1 MKKRI
6 IIFIL
11 IISSFLL
18 TGCNKKFSLNENYYK
33 KAEFTEIK
41 KEEYNKLIKDKESFG
56 VFIYQ
61 PLCTTSYNFNKV
73 VTKFMN
79 MYNMSFYKMSF
90 ANMKETNLKDKIKY
104 YPSFAIFKDGEL
116 VDSLDANSEEDTNK
130 YKSVDYFASWFTSY
144 VKADIVNENVKD
156 EDEKEQ
162 QQEKLKIDAKLEN
175 IKYDENKVNIYFF
188 WGNGCPHCEKEF
200 KFFESIDT
208 EYGDYFTLNTF
219 ETWYDEDNRELLEQ
233 FASNMEDEI
242 TGVPYTIIG
251 NKTFKG
257 FSERYEE
264 EMLEAI
270 KEQYKDS
277 YDVYFDNIDSE

>member
-1 MKKRI
+1 MKKKI

-18 TGCNKKFSLNENYYK
+18 TGCDKKFFLNENYYK
-33 KAEFTEIK
+33 KTEFTEIE
-41 KEEYNKLIKDKESFG
+41 KEEYEKLIKDKESFG
-56 VFIYQ
+56 MFIYQ

-79 MYNMSFYKMSF
+79 MYNVSFYKMSF
-90 ANMKETNLKDKIKY
+90 VNMKETNLKDKIKY

-116 VDSLDANSEEDTNK
+116 VDYLDANNEEDTNK
-130 YKSVDYFASWFTSY
+130 YKSVDYFATWFTSY
-144 VKADIVNENVKD
+144 VKANIVKETVQENEV
-156 EDEKEQ
+156 EE
-162 QQEKLKIDAKLEN
+162 QQEKLKIDANIEN
-175 IKYDENKVNIYFF
+175 LKYDENKVNIYFF

-200 KFFESIDT
+200 EFFESIET

-219 ETWYDEDNRELLEQ
+219 ETWYSEDNREILEQ
-233 FASNMEDEI
+233 FASNMDDEI

-251 NKTFKG
+251 NKSFKG

-264 EMLEAI
+264 EMLVAI

-277 YDVYFDNIDSE
+277 YDVYFDNIDNE

>member
-1 MKKRI
+1 MTKKI
-6 IIFIL
+6 IVLML

-18 TGCNKKFSLNENYYK
+18 TGCDKKFSLNENYYK
-33 KAEFTEIK
+33 KAEFTEIE
-41 KEEYNKLIKDKESFG
+41 KEEYEKLIKDKESFG
-56 VFIYQ
+56 MFIYQ

-79 MYNMSFYKMSF
+79 MYNVSFYKMSF
-90 ANMKETNLKDKIKY
+90 ANMKETNLKSKIKY

-116 VDSLDANSEEDTNK
+116 VDSLDANSEEDTNI
-130 YKSVDYFASWFTSY
+130 YKSVDYFAKWFSSY
-144 VKADIVNENVKD
+144 VKVTLVNEDVQVNEV
-156 EDEKEQ
+156 EEEKER
-162 QQEKLKIDAKLEN
+162 LKIDANLEN
-175 IKYDENKVNIYFF
+175 LKYDENKVNIYFF

-200 KFFESIDT
+200 EFFESIKT

-219 ETWYDEDNRELLEQ
+219 ETWYDEDNREILKQ

-251 NKTFKG
+251 NKSFKG

-264 EMLEAI
+264 EMLKAI
-270 KEQYKDS
+270 KEQYKNSD
-277 YDVYFDNIDSE
+277 DVYFDNIDSE

>member
-1 MKKRI
+1 MKKKI
-6 IIFIL
+6 IILML

-18 TGCNKKFSLNENYYK
+18 TGCDKKFSLNENYYK
-33 KAEFTEIK
+33 KAEFTEIE
-41 KEEYNKLIKDKESFG
+41 KEEYEKLIKDKESFG
-56 VFIYQ
+56 MFIYQ

-79 MYNMSFYKMSF
+79 MYNVSFYKMSF
-90 ANMKETNLKDKIKY
+90 ANMKETNLKSKIKY

-116 VDSLDANSEEDTNK
+116 VDYLDANSEKDTNK
-130 YKSVDYFASWFTSY
+130 YKSVDYFATWFTSY
-144 VKADIVNENVKD
+144 VKANIVNETVQENEV
-156 EDEKEQ
+156 EEK
-162 QQEKLKIDAKLEN
+162 QEKLKIDANLEN
-175 IKYDENKVNIYFF
+175 LKYDENKVNIYFF

-200 KFFESIDT
+200 EFFESIET

-219 ETWYDEDNRELLEQ
+219 ETWYDENNREILEQ

-277 YDVYFDNIDSE
+277 YDVYFNNIDNE

>member
-1 MKKRI
+1 MKKKI
-6 IIFIL
+6 IILLL

-18 TGCNKKFSLNENYYK
+18 TGCEKKFSLNENYYDK
-33 KAEFTEIK
+33 VGFTEIE
-41 KEEYNKLIKDKESFG
+41 KEDYNELIKNKESFG
-56 VFIYQ
+56 IFIYQ

-79 MYNMSFYKMSF
+79 MYNVSFYKMSF
-90 ANMKETNLKDKIKY
+90 ANLKETNLKSKIKY
-104 YPSFAIFKDGEL
+104 YPSFAIFKDGKL
-116 VDSLDANSEEDTNK
+116 VDYLNANGEEDTNK
-130 YKSVDYFASWFTSY
+130 YKSVDYFASWFSSY
-144 VKADIVNENVKD
+144 VKVTLVNGSVQENEV
-156 EDEKEQ
+156 EDK
-162 QQEKLKIDAKLEN
+162 QEKLKIDSNLEN
-175 IKYDENKVNIYFF
+175 LKYDENKVNIYFF

-200 KFFESIDT
+200 EFFESIET

-219 ETWYDEDNRELLEQ
+219 ETWYDENNREILEQ

-257 FSERYEE
+257 FSERYEL

-277 YDVYFDNIDSE
+277 YDVYFDNIEN

>member
-1 MKKRI
+1 MKKKI
-6 IIFIL
+6 IIFLL

-18 TGCNKKFSLNENYYK
+18 TGCSKKFSLDEKYYE
-33 KAEFTEIK
+33 KASFTEIEK
-41 KEEYNKLIKDKESFG
+41 KDYEELINNKESFA

-73 VTKFMN
+73 VTKFTDMYEMN
-79 MYNMSFYKMSF
+79 FYKMSF
-90 ANMKETNLKDKIKY
+90 ANMKETELKDKIKY

-116 VDSLDANSEEDTNK
+116 VDYLDANSKEDTNK
-130 YKSVDYFASWFTSY
+130 YKSVDYFSNWFSSY
-144 VKADIVNENVKD
+144 VKVTLKNTSVQENVV
-156 EDEKEQ
+156 EEEK
-162 QQEKLKIDAKLEN
+162 EKLKIDADLDN
-175 IKYDENKVNIYFF
+175 LKYDENKVNIYFF
-188 WGNGCPHCEKEF
+188 WGNGCPHCEQEF
-200 KFFESIDT
+200 EFFESIET

-219 ETWYDEDNRELLEQ
+219 ETWYDEDNRDILEQ

-257 FSERYEE
+257 FSERRQE
-264 EMLEAI
+264 EMLNAI

-277 YDVYFDNIDSE
+277 YDVYFDNIDNE

>member
-1 MKKRI
+1 MKKKI
-6 IIFIL
+6 IILLL

-18 TGCNKKFSLNENYYK
+18 TGCDKKFSLNEKYYD
-33 KAEFTEIK
+33 KAEFTEIE
-41 KEEYNKLIKDKESFG
+41 KEDYNELIKNKESFG

-79 MYNMSFYKMSF
+79 MYNVSFYKMSF
-90 ANMKETNLKDKIKY
+90 ANLKETDLKSKIKY
-104 YPSFAIFKDGEL
+104 YPSFAIFKEGEL
-116 VDSLDANSEEDTNK
+116 IDYLDANSKEDASI
-130 YKSVDYFASWFTSY
+130 YKSVDYFASWFSSY
-144 VKADIVNENVKD
+144 VKVTLVNENVQ
-156 EDEKEQ
+156 ENEVEEK
-162 QQEKLKIDAKLEN
+162 QEKLKIDANLEN

-200 KFFESIDT
+200 EFFESIET

-219 ETWYDEDNRELLEQ
+219 ETWYDEDNREILKQ

-257 FSERYEE
+257 FSERYEL
-264 EMLEAI
+264 EMLEVI

-277 YDVYFDNIDSE
+277 YDVYFDNIDNK

>member
-6 IIFIL
+6 IILIL

-18 TGCNKKFSLNENYYK
+18 TGCEKKFSLNENYYD
-33 KAEFTEIK
+33 KAGFTEIE
-41 KEEYNKLIKDKESFG
+41 KEEYDKLIKNKESFG

-79 MYNMSFYKMSF
+79 MYNVSFYKMSF
-90 ANMKETNLKDKIKY
+90 TNLKETDLKSKIKY
-104 YPSFAIFKDGEL
+104 YPSFAIFKEGEL
-116 VDSLDANSEEDTNK
+116 VDALDANSEEDASI
-130 YKSVDYFASWFTSY
+130 YKSVDYFANWFSSY
-144 VKADIVNENVKD
+144 VKVTLVNENVQ
-156 EDEKEQ
+156 ENEVEEK
-162 QQEKLKIDAKLEN
+162 QEKLKIDANLEN

-200 KFFESIDT
+200 EFFESIET

-219 ETWYDEDNRELLEQ
+219 ETWYDEDNREILKQ

-251 NKTFKG
+251 NKSFKG
-257 FSERYEE
+257 FSERYEL
-264 EMLEAI
+264 EMLEVI

-277 YDVYFDNIDSE
+277 YDVYFDNIDNK